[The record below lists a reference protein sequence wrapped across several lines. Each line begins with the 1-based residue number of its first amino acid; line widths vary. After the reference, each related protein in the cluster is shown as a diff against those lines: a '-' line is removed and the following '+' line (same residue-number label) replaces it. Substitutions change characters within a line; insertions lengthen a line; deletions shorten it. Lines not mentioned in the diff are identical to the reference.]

1 MVELLICEGFEVK
14 YFKTLAFFFALF
26 FIFGTYK
33 LHTFARALRH
43 DCASKSSLFFV
54 FFSFLVLINFLHLRG
69 LWSIIMLQSPRFFFV
84 LFSNYCLADRGN
96 DMCYFISLFN
106 CRPMCNQGR
115 TPFKL
120 STHITLFVYCMPMPT
135 FKRCYFYNNSKET
148 YHTYN
153 KHV

>member
-1 MVELLICEGFEVK
+1 MDSRHTTQYKSEGFEASLC
-14 YFKTLAFFFALF
+14 FKVLAFFLF
-26 FIFGTYK
+26 FFFLFGTYK
-33 LHTFARALRH
+33 LPTFARALKH
-43 DCASKSSLFFV
+43 HYASRSSL
-54 FFSFLVLINFLHLRG
+54 
-69 LWSIIMLQSPRFFFV
+69 FFV

-120 STHITLFVYCMPMPT
+120 STHITLFAYCMPMPT

>member
-1 MVELLICEGFEVK
+1 MDSRHTTQYKSEGFEASLC
-14 YFKTLAFFFALF
+14 FKVLAFFLF
-26 FIFGTYK
+26 F
-33 LHTFARALRH
+33 
-43 DCASKSSLFFV
+43 
-54 FFSFLVLINFLHLRG
+54 FSILVLINFLHLRG
-69 LWSIIMLQSPRFFFV
+69 LSSIIMLQGPRFFFV

-120 STHITLFVYCMPMPT
+120 STHITLFAYCMPMPT